1 MNHPQDARAA
11 RARRRRRAVM
21 RRRMIAVGVIAGIG
35 IVIVIGATT
44 RLGHGGDRASA
55 TQASSAPELPR
66 GGTRIFPRYRVV
78 AFYGAPQDAALG
90 TLGIGTPTEA
100 AARLAEQASDY
111 DSLRRPVLPAF
122 ELLASI
128 ATFSPGPDGT
138 YRTRQADD
146 VIRRYLESARQAGA
160 LLILDVQPGRSPFM
174 DEVRRLRPF
183 LEEPDVGLALD
194 PEWSMGTGQV
204 PGKVFGST
212 DAATVNA
219 VSAYLAAIVRER
231 NLPQKLLIVHQ
242 FLQGMI
248 RQKNRLVK
256 RRELALVVNVDGF
269 GTPANKVSKYDLLS
283 TGRPR
288 FRNGFKLF
296 YDEDR
301 RGQSRLM
308 TPAEVLALSPSPDV
322 IVYE

>member
-1 MNHPQDARAA
+1 
-11 RARRRRRAVM
+11 M
-21 RRRMIAVGVIAGIG
+21 RRRVAAVGVIAGIA
-35 IVIVIGATT
+35 IVVGIGATS
-44 RLGHGGDRASA
+44 RLGHGGGRASA
-55 TQASSAPELPR
+55 TEGQQPTELPR

-100 AARLAEQASDY
+100 AARLAEQAGEY

-128 ATFSPGPDGT
+128 ASYSPGPDGA
-138 YRTRQADD
+138 YRTRQPDD

-160 LLILDVQPGRSPFM
+160 LLILDIQPGRSPFM
-174 DEVRRLRPF
+174 EEVRRLRPY

-194 PEWSMGTGQV
+194 PEWSMRPGQI

-219 VSAYLAAIVRER
+219 VSEYLAAIVREHD
-231 NLPQKLLIVHQ
+231 LPQKLLIVHQ

-248 RQKNRLVK
+248 QRKNRLVK

-269 GTPANKVSKYDLLS
+269 GSPANKISKYDLFS
-283 TGRPR
+283 GGRPR

-296 YDEDR
+296 YDEDQ
-301 RGQSRLM
+301 RGKGRLM

-322 IVYE
+322 VVYE